1 MPSTVNDLL
10 TAASLTHDGVV
21 RWGTRVP
28 LAAPGV
34 YLIATAESPNTLV
47 THDVCPVS
55 DSAVQTLLQR
65 RPELLVDD
73 VRPSHEQLR
82 ARLASMW
89 LADETVLYVGLAG
102 TSIAQRV
109 RQYYRTP
116 LGARKP
122 HAGGWPLKTLSLLD
136 GVWVHYAACSAVD
149 DAERGMATS
158 FMAGVSPTTRTLLH
172 DPAYPLP
179 FANLT
184 VPNGPRKKHG
194 ITGATEAR

>member
-1 MPSTVNDLL
+1 MGHTSPARCARRLS
-10 TAASLTHDGVV
+10 H
-21 RWGTRVP
+21 RHRRV
-28 LAAPGV
+28 
-34 YLIATAESPNTLV
+34 PNTLV

-102 TSIAQRV
+102 TSIARRL

-116 LGARKP
+116 LGARNRTRV
-122 HAGGWPLKTLSLLD
+122 AG
-136 GVWVHYAACSAVD
+136 
-149 DAERGMATS
+149 R
-158 FMAGVSPTTRTLLH
+158 
-172 DPAYPLP
+172 
-179 FANLT
+179 
-184 VPNGPRKKHG
+184 
-194 ITGATEAR
+194 

>member
-10 TAASLTHDGVV
+10 TAASLTHVGAV
-21 RWGTRVP
+21 RWSTQIP
-28 LAAPGV
+28 LATPGV

-55 DSAVQTLLQR
+55 DSYIQALLEC
-65 RPELLVDD
+65 RPELRVDGA
-73 VRPSHEQLR
+73 RPTHEQLR
-82 ARLASMW
+82 TRLASMW

-136 GVWVHYAACSAVD
+136 GVWVHYAACSAVN
-149 DAERGMATS
+149 DAERAMAKA
-158 FMAGVSPTTRTLLH
+158 FMEGVSPTTRTRLH
-172 DPAYPLP
+172 DPAHPLP
-179 FANLT
+179 FANRT
-184 VPNGPRKKHG
+184 VPKGPRKKHG